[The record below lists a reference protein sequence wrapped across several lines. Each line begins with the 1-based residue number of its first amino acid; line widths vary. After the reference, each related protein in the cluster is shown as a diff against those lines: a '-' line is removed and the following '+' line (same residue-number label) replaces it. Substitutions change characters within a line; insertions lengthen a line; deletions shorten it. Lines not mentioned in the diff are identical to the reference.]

1 MKRTREELIEDIEY
15 NTKWAEYWAKQTEYC
30 NKVVTE
36 YCTKSAEDYTKYAE
50 EAKKEL
56 EELDGE
62 ENEKN

>member
-36 YCTKSAEDYTKYAE
+36 YCTKQAECRTKRAE
-50 EAKKEL
+50 EARKEL
-56 EELDGE
+56 EELE
-62 ENEKN
+62 EQEL

>member
-36 YCTKSAEDYTKYAE
+36 YCTKQAECRTSLAE
-50 EAKKEL
+50 KARKEL

-62 ENEKN
+62 ANEKN